1 MGASRKISSFRWATK
16 FFMLYWHH
24 ETGCVSGGGMLLLFD
39 VDTATSSRNAFRVA
53 EEYRTEPHFAKIML
67 LLMHIFF
74 PGVAGLRHG
83 RLHFRPVLCVAGR
96 AGARQAPGN
105 MGQESILRTRP
116 IDSACEGSQ

>member
-53 EEYRTEPHFAKIML
+53 EEYRTEPHFARIML

-74 PGVAGLRHG
+74 SWG
-83 RLHFRPVLCVAGR
+83 RWASPRSFAFPARSVCGWACR
-96 AGARQAPGN
+96 RSSGARKYW
-105 MGQESILRTRP
+105 SRV
-116 IDSACEGSQ
+116 DSAHQTH